1 MRPNRRRWWAPFG
14 GHSVW
19 RVVLPILPGRKRVV
33 RAVVVEPVD
42 VAGLDAAPQ
51 ALAQP
56 MAIPAT
62 TSLGEAPA
70 CS

>member
-1 MRPNRRRWWAPFG
+1 
-14 GHSVW
+14 VW
-19 RVVLPILPGRKRVV
+19 RVVGPILPGRKRLL

-51 ALAQP
+51 VLAQP
-56 MAIPAT
+56 MAPAT